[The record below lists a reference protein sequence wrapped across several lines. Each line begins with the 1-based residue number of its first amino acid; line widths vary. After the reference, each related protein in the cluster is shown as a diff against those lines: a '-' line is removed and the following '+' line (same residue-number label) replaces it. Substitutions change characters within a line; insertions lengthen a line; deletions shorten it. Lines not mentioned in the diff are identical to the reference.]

1 MTPTTATTPLLHAL
15 LSQPA
20 ERQRLI
26 SLYLREQMDDELL
39 TAFETRLL
47 EDRQLLDDVETE
59 DVLRQTLRD
68 LPQQEVVGARPVPLR
83 APRWAIP
90 LALAAGGLVGAVCM
104 QWLAPPPATF
114 AMAGNVAVLQLPVS
128 RGDEIPRASEFTLAA
143 GSGPLVLRIPA
154 TNEAGPFRIRVLTAK
169 GAVLAEFS
177 ELAANDD
184 GLLDVM
190 LPPQVG
196 GTTALTL
203 ELAARKDG
211 IWQARATRNITIRR

>member
-1 MTPTTATTPLLHAL
+1 MTPTTLATPLLHTL
-15 LSQPA
+15 LNQPA

-39 TAFETRLL
+39 AAFETRLL
-47 EDRQLLDDVETE
+47 EDRQLLDDVETQ
-59 DVLRQTLRD
+59 DLLRQTLRE
-68 LPQQEVVGARPVPLR
+68 LPQQEVVGARPAPLR

-104 QWLAPPPATF
+104 QWLAPPATF
-114 AMAGNVAVLQLPVS
+114 AVAGNVAVLQLPVS
-128 RGDEIPRASEFTLAA
+128 RGDEIPRASEFTLAS
-143 GSGPLVLRIPA
+143 GSGPLVLRVPA

-169 GAVLAEFS
+169 GVVLAEFS

-184 GLLDVM
+184 GLLDVL
-190 LPPQVG
+190 LPPQAVG
-196 GTTALTL
+196 DTALIL

-211 IWQARATRNITIRR
+211 IWQARASRNITIRR